1 MVTMPEPGKR
11 GICYSPA
18 HPGEAIVRFVL
29 AILTLVALLAPVQA
43 QLLNER
49 DSQVQR
55 IGGRWQGRFYY
66 AGQQAN
72 NPPVE
77 FEVTLDVPSPG
88 QITGRTSEP
97 NTFGTPGVPFLYANI
112 RGEIIDNRL
121 RFTKTY
127 DGTGGQTHS
136 IAYSGMFN
144 ETWTTLV
151 GTWRINEQTQG
162 RFDLRR

>member
-1 MVTMPEPGKR
+1 M
-11 GICYSPA
+11 
-18 HPGEAIVRFVL
+18 RFVL
-29 AILTLVALLAPVQA
+29 GILTLVALLAPVQA

-55 IGGRWQGRFYY
+55 IGGRWQGRYYY
-66 AGQQAN
+66 AGQQGN

-77 FEVTLDVPSPG
+77 FEAMLEVPAPG

-112 RGEIIDNRL
+112 RGEIVDNRL
-121 RFTKTY
+121 RFIKTY

-136 IAYSGMFN
+136 VAYSGMFN

-151 GTWRINEQTQG
+151 GTWRINDQTG

>member
-1 MVTMPEPGKR
+1 MPAR
-11 GICYSPA
+11 ALSLLQSYRV
-18 HPGEAIVRFVL
+18 GEANVRLL
-29 AILTLVALLAPVQA
+29 AGMILAAMALLAPVQA

-49 DSQVQR
+49 DSQAQR
-55 IGGRWQGRFYY
+55 IGGRWLGRYYY

-77 FEVTLDVPSPG
+77 FEVTLEVPAAG

-97 NTFGTPGVPFLYANI
+97 NTFGKPGVPFLYANI
-112 RGEIIDNRL
+112 LGEIVDNRL

-136 IAYSGMFN
+136 VAYSGMFN
-144 ETWTTLV
+144 ESWTTLV
-151 GTWRINEQTQG
+151 GTWRINDQTQG